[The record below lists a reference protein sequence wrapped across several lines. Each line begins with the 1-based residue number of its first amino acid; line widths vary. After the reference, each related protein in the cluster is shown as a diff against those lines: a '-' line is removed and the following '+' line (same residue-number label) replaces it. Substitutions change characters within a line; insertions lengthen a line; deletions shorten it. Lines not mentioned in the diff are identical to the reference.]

1 MLKEANW
8 NLPVPVPNLLTLY
21 CVFFYNLDPD
31 PYTQFRIRIQRAT
44 EYVSNADPEQWRQA
58 LNIILKITPNTLRQS
73 EVWYR
78 RYVTSF
84 LFFGGQ
90 ILQNSDIPVP
100 WSKRSKQVFGTG
112 TVPFYFEQCC
122 GVGRSRYFWPE
133 PVGGSGSG
141 SNLDEKNRRNS
152 EWYSLRL
159 FQQWLNINQK
169 TKT

>member
-21 CVFFYNLDPD
+21 SVFFNYLDPD
-31 PYTQFRIRIQRAT
+31 PYPIQNTNPEGHRIRIQCGSGT
-44 EYVSNADPEQWRQA
+44 M
-58 LNIILKITPNTLRQS
+58 T
-73 EVWYR
+73 
-78 RYVTSF
+78 TSIKYYF
-84 LFFGGQ
+84 KNYTKYIKTKWSMVQEIRHFIFVLWGQ

-141 SNLDEKNRRNS
+141 SNLDEKK
-152 EWYSLRL
+152 
-159 FQQWLNINQK
+159 QK
-169 TKT
+169 KFWMIFSSFVPTMIKY